1 LEEQALTIY
10 FSLNERDY
18 TLNGI
23 GKKISSITKLSN
35 TDGNEIIDF
44 LNNKLDEIT
53 HIFTLNRN

>member
-1 LEEQALTIY
+1 MEEQALTIY